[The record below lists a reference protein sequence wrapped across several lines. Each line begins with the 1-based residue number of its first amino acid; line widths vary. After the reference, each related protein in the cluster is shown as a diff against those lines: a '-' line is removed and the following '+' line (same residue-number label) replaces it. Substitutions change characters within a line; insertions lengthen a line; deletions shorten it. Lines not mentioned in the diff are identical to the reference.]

1 MIGYKSG
8 RMTRVMLDTHV
19 VVWLYGANIDKIS
32 IKAQQLIDDSALLI
46 SPIVLLELQY
56 LFEIKKISCD
66 SNEIYEY
73 LNLRINLNIEDS
85 SAWYKVIKNAV
96 KLNWTRDPFD
106 RLIVAH
112 ADLLQMNLIT
122 KDNHIISNYENTV
135 W

>member
-1 MIGYKSG
+1 
-8 RMTRVMLDTHV
+8 MTRVMLDTHV

-32 IKAQQLIDDSALLI
+32 IKAQQLIDSSALLI

-112 ADLLQMNLIT
+112 VDLLQMNLIT

>member
-1 MIGYKSG
+1 
-8 RMTRVMLDTHV
+8 MTRVMLDTHV

-32 IKAQQLIDDSALLI
+32 IKAQQLIDSSALLI